1 MLIVYGIQIAPKNDR
16 YVAIA
21 EESAKMV
28 FESLIPGASLCNI
41 FPVRKYEC
49 NRRFSMIYH
58 SQTSIQSAAFQ
69 HGFLGQDSSGV
80 HSIAGSSRPRCW
92 TGPLNL

>member
-41 FPVRKYEC
+41 FPVRKYES
-49 NRRFSMIYH
+49 NLQFSMIYH
-58 SQTSIQSAAFQ
+58 S
-69 HGFLGQDSSGV
+69 
-80 HSIAGSSRPRCW
+80 
-92 TGPLNL
+92 